1 MTKLVTG
8 PPGPGRRQTAG
19 VPRRDRVSPMGDDAP
34 ERSRG
39 FRLGRAARALAR
51 VSPIEGC
58 TAREVGKETNMFLL
72 LAIILAAAWIA
83 GFTVMHVTS
92 FAIHLLL
99 ILAIASVVL
108 HLFRGGPR
116 AT

>member
-1 MTKLVTG
+1 
-8 PPGPGRRQTAG
+8 
-19 VPRRDRVSPMGDDAP
+19 
-34 ERSRG
+34 
-39 FRLGRAARALAR
+39 
-51 VSPIEGC
+51 
-58 TAREVGKETNMFLL
+58 MFLL